1 MQSKFITLAMIACS
15 FTISAS
21 CYAGNPVAI
30 DCKKSQGE
38 LITNK
43 KIANYNINNH
53 GFMNIRFAH
62 ESVWRSINGSPS
74 PRIQDFARIAY
85 LTGAYVDVCMN
96 DNRITMMER
105 TYGAN
110 E

>member
-1 MQSKFITLAMIACS
+1 MKNRHIALALIVCS

-21 CYAGNPVAI
+21 CYADAI
-30 DCKKSQGE
+30 ASDCRSSQGQ

-43 KIANYNINNH
+43 KIANYNINNY
-53 GFMNIRFAH
+53 GYMNIRFAK
-62 ESVWRSINGSPS
+62 ESGWRSINGSPS
-74 PRIQDFARIAY
+74 ARIQDYARIAY
-85 LTGAYVDVCMN
+85 LTGAYVDVCIS